1 MKKKK
6 NWNRLIY
13 RMIVAPDPMLSET
26 NQNECQLNQCWM
38 RQYCI
43 IYSTC
48 ICFASISVNL
58 FAASFR
64 MDTTNT
70 MKFSLATSTTPTK
83 PNPIQCL
90 LYLTEYKVI
99 YSEYFLSIRNIT
111 KNFLKLLR
119 LFAVVIG
126 ILMCAFAQQ
135 ATQKRS
141 GFFLVEMSKA
151 Q

>member
-1 MKKKK
+1 
-6 NWNRLIY
+6 
-13 RMIVAPDPMLSET
+13 
-26 NQNECQLNQCWM
+26 M

-151 Q
+151 QQKIHIVFIALLKQLQIIDADNFMFLSHIIRSFLVFL